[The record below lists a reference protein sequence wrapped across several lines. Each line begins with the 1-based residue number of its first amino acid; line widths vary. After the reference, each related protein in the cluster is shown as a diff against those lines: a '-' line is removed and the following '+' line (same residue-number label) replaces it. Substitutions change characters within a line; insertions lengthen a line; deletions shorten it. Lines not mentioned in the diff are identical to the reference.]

1 MASVMLKEIYEARL
15 GNKRAVDV
23 ATWLSGGREEE
34 ELRKGEVMEVT
45 PVTVGSQGGTWWA
58 TELWGFSFMGLLLS
72 IYRGLLTKAEANM

>member
-15 GNKRAVDV
+15 GNKRVVDV

-34 ELRKGEVMEVT
+34 ELRKGEVMGVT

-58 TELWGFSFMGLLLS
+58 TELPGFLLHGAVTLNIQRATHKS
-72 IYRGLLTKAEANM
+72 

>member
-15 GNKRAVDV
+15 GNKRAV

-34 ELRKGEVMEVT
+34 ELRKGEVMGVT

-58 TELWGFSFMGLLLS
+58 TELPGFLLHGAVTLNIQRATHKS
-72 IYRGLLTKAEANM
+72 